1 MVVFNSDGL
10 TIDANDAFAKFLGY
24 GRCDV
29 IGIPGEDLWFGRDA
43 SKLDD
48 ALLWLF
54 TEVTESLSV
63 RGQLRSAEGMPVW
76 AELHMSVSIG
86 NTHSEVLAMVQD
98 RTDEAWNAG
107 ASRGLDA

>member
-1 MVVFNSDGL
+1 MPDYRC
-10 TIDANDAFAKFLGY
+10 AFA
-24 GRCDV
+24 
-29 IGIPGEDLWFGRDA
+29 EDLWFGRDA
-43 SKLDD
+43 STLDD
-48 ALLWLF
+48 AVLSIF

-86 NTHSEVLAMVQD
+86 NAHSEVLAMVQD

-107 ASRGLDA
+107 DSRDFDI